1 MRPVVYSW
9 IDETERKKL
18 AADFL
23 MQSLPDGQFKP
34 SISSNGMNL
43 EIGVV
48 VPDFFF
54 NNGHLIEASQNRLK
68 GKIGASHHKVTAFT
82 EAVHE
87 IKMGHDYN
95 ETVHYQTFRLPFK
108 VERELC
114 FDDVTNG
121 WELQVFKH
129 DDPDLAALHQ
139 CYFVLSIDMVSV
151 GKPCMVAKLVS
162 PNKVLAIIN
171 APKKPTVENLDPY
184 YPSKTK
190 PTHTNKMAPS
200 GDSYNMTLMFNG
212 SNPRYTRPTH
222 QVVSGDDN
230 SEFEEHEDPMHN

>member
-23 MQSLPDGQFKP
+23 EQSLPESHFKP

-87 IKMGHDYN
+87 IK
-95 ETVHYQTFRLPFK
+95 
-108 VERELC
+108 
-114 FDDVTNG
+114 
-121 WELQVFKH
+121 
-129 DDPDLAALHQ
+129 
-139 CYFVLSIDMVSV
+139 I
-151 GKPCMVAKLVS
+151 
-162 PNKVLAIIN
+162 
-171 APKKPTVENLDPY
+171 
-184 YPSKTK
+184 
-190 PTHTNKMAPS
+190 
-200 GDSYNMTLMFNG
+200 
-212 SNPRYTRPTH
+212 
-222 QVVSGDDN
+222 
-230 SEFEEHEDPMHN
+230 